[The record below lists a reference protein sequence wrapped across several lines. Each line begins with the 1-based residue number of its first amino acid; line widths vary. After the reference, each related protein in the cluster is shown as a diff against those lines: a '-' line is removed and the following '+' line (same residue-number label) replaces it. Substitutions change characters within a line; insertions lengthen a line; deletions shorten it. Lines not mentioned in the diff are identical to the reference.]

1 MRSNYLIIILLLAL
15 IYEPVLLELRVA
27 VVGAGTINPIRD
39 FMIHLNTYIAGIGGT
54 SAAYFLSQELTDD
67 VTITIFESDKVGGR
81 LATDHIGG
89 RSYETGGSIIHDSNK
104 MMLDLLDKCQLKKK
118 KPLPSET
125 FSVMSSGGP
134 IFQVQAE
141 RYELT

>member
-1 MRSNYLIIILLLAL
+1 MRSNYLIILLLAL
-15 IYEPVLLELRVA
+15 IYEPVLLELKVA
-27 VVGAGTINPIRD
+27 VVGAGKINPLRA
-39 FMIHLNTYIAGIGGT
+39 FKIHMNTFITGIGGT
-54 SAAYFLSQELTDD
+54 SAAYFLSQELTD

-81 LATDHIGG
+81 LATDNIGG
-89 RSYETGGSIIHDSNK
+89 RNYETGGSIIHDSNK

-134 IFQVQAE
+134 IFQVQAQS
-141 RYELT
+141 YELT

>member
-27 VVGAGTINPIRD
+27 VVGAGKINPIRD
-39 FMIHLNTYIAGIGGT
+39 FMIHLNTFVAGIGGT

-67 VTITIFESDKVGGR
+67 VTITIFEGDKVGGR

-104 MMLDLLDKCQLKKK
+104 MMLDLLDRCQLKKK

>member
-27 VVGAGTINPIRD
+27 VVGAGKINPIRD

-134 IFQVQAE
+134 IFQVQAD

>member
-27 VVGAGTINPIRD
+27 VVGAGKINPIRD
-39 FMIHLNTYIAGIGGT
+39 FMIHLNTFIAGIGGT

-81 LATDHIGG
+81 LATDQIGG

>member
-27 VVGAGTINPIRD
+27 VVGAGKINPIRD
-39 FMIHLNTYIAGIGGT
+39 FRIHLNTYIAGIGGT